1 MSNTGPA
8 APTPAGAFER
18 TCEGCGEAFRTDSPR
33 QRYCSPR
40 CKRRAQN
47 ARHYRRHRGKIT
59 ERNLRNQREAH
70 HSR

>member
-18 TCEGCGEAFRTDSPR
+18 TCPGCGETFRTDHPR
-33 QRYCSPR
+33 QEYCRPA
-40 CKRRAQN
+40 CKRQAQN
-47 ARHYRRHRGKIT
+47 ARHYATHREKII